1 MQIGFDEIGESTY
14 QMKMKK
20 KQMYLDRLIEICE
33 RVVEIKDKKEFI
45 QNPKRYVIEQSKI
58 KTGLSSIKEVEF
70 LKLVDLP
77 INEIDITF
85 EKYQSFN
92 VDLFAPVPSF
102 EVHTTNKEQEIEF
115 KALLGLCKELNL
127 YKQPLPLQL
136 QFQFNGDILLK
147 DSKWIPN
154 YNKIMLL

>member
-14 QMKMKK
+14 QMRMSK
-20 KQMYLDRLIEICE
+20 KQLHLDRLIEICE
-33 RVVEIKDKKEFI
+33 KVIEIKDKKQFI

-102 EVHTTNKEQEIEF
+102 EIHTTNKEQETEY
-115 KALLGLCKELNL
+115 KAILGLCKELNL

-136 QFQFNGDILLK
+136 QFLFNGDILLK
-147 DSKWIPN
+147 GSEWIPN

>member
-1 MQIGFDEIGESTY
+1 MQIGFNEIEESLY
-14 QMKMKK
+14 HMKVKK
-20 KQMYLDRLIEICE
+20 KQLHLDRLIEICE

-58 KTGLSSIKEVEF
+58 KTGLGSVKEVEF
-70 LKLVDLP
+70 LKLLDLP
-77 INEIDITF
+77 INEIDRTF
-85 EKYQSFN
+85 EQYQSFN

-102 EVHTTNKEQEIEF
+102 EIHTTNKEQEIEY
-115 KALLGLCKELNL
+115 KAILGLCKELNL

>member
-1 MQIGFDEIGESTY
+1 MLIGHDTIGEATY
-14 QMKMKK
+14 LMKK
-20 KQMYLDRLIEICE
+20 AKKKHYLEALIELCSK
-33 RVVEIKDKKEFI
+33 VVDIKDTKQFAKS
-45 QNPKRYVIEQSKI
+45 PSRYVIEQSKI
-58 KTGLSSIKEVEF
+58 KTGLGSIKTDEF

-85 EKYQSFN
+85 EQYQSFN

-102 EVHTTNKEQEIEF
+102 EIHTTSKEQEIEY
-115 KALLGLCKELNL
+115 KAILGLCKELNL
-127 YKQPLPLQL
+127 YKHPLPLQL

-147 DSKWIPN
+147 DNKWIPN

>member
-14 QMKMKK
+14 QMKVKK
-20 KQMYLDRLIEICE
+20 KQMHLDRLIEICE

-58 KTGLSSIKEVEF
+58 KTGLGSIKEVEF

-85 EKYQSFN
+85 EQYQSFN

-102 EVHTTNKEQEIEF
+102 EIHTTNKAQEVEY
-115 KALLGLCKELNL
+115 KAILSLCKELNL
-127 YKQPLPLQL
+127 YKHPLPLQL
-136 QFQFNGDILLK
+136 QFLFNGDILLK
-147 DSKWIPN
+147 GSEWIPN
-154 YNKIMLL
+154 YNKIVLI

>member
-1 MQIGFDEIGESTY
+1 MR
-14 QMKMKK
+14 MKK

-58 KTGLSSIKEVEF
+58 KSGLSSIKEVEF

-85 EKYQSFN
+85 EQYQSFN
-92 VDLFAPVPSF
+92 VDLFAPIPSF
-102 EVHTTNKEQEIEF
+102 EIHTTNKEQEIEF

>member
-1 MQIGFDEIGESTY
+1 MQIGFNEIGESTY

-20 KQMYLDRLIEICE
+20 KKMYLDRLIEICE

-58 KTGLSSIKEVEF
+58 KTGLGSIKEDEF

-77 INEIDITF
+77 INEIDQTF
-85 EKYQSFN
+85 EQYQSFN
-92 VDLFAPVPSF
+92 VDLFAPIPSF
-102 EVHTTNKEQEIEF
+102 EIHTTNKDQETEY
-115 KALLGLCKELNL
+115 KAILKLCDALNS
-127 YKQPLPLQL
+127 YKHPLPLQL

-154 YNKIMLL
+154 YNKIKSL